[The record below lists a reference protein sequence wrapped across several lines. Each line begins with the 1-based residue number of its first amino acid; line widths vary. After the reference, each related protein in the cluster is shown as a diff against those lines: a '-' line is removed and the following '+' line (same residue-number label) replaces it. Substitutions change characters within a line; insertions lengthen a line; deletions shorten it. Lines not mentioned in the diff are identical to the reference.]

1 MAGLPAFWIFKEEA
15 MNCPGGDWHLTTAA
29 YEHQRA
35 AVMKLSRLKVGA
47 LFMDMGTGKTRTAI
61 ELIWLRRHLISRCV
75 WCCPMSLMETTRR
88 EILFHTSCLNG
99 DIHVFDS
106 RTKETNIPPAGW
118 HIVGLESLGR
128 SIRVYAALGKLID
141 KGTFLVVDESTY
153 IKGHKAKRT
162 RRLLRLGIRA
172 PYRLILTGTPI
183 TQGIEDLYTQ
193 MAFLSPRIL
202 GVSSWETFRR
212 AHVGLVEGERK
223 TLDLGGVCRT
233 ILPYVYQVSKE
244 ECLNLPPKT
253 YRHVSCPFSPEQTRL
268 YQVIKYR
275 FLERVRSESNDPSR
289 LGMEIYRLF
298 CGLHAVSCGLVPA
311 GFSGGRR
318 VENRRVSLLIEL
330 LRNIKTSHMIVW
342 TNHRESIFAL
352 NEGLTESLPW
362 LRSHMLFGGL
372 SPGVRTQRLDKW
384 REAGG
389 VLLATQ
395 GTGGHGLTLTEAD
408 HVFFFSENWK
418 YSLRIQAEDR
428 SHRIGQKRKVHYVTI
443 QCDCNIDNRIHSAL
457 MRKANALEELKRE
470 IGKLGGDYTSLRNFV
485 ERRV

>member
-1 MAGLPAFWIFKEEA
+1 
-15 MNCPGGDWHLTTAA
+15 
-29 YEHQRA
+29 
-35 AVMKLSRLKVGA
+35 
-47 LFMDMGTGKTRTAI
+47 
-61 ELIWLRRHLISRCV
+61 
-75 WCCPMSLMETTRR
+75 MSL
-88 EILFHTSCLNG
+88 
-99 DIHVFDS
+99 
-106 RTKETNIPPAGW
+106 
-118 HIVGLESLGR
+118 
-128 SIRVYAALGKLID
+128 
-141 KGTFLVVDESTY
+141 
-153 IKGHKAKRT
+153 
-162 RRLLRLGIRA
+162 
-172 PYRLILTGTPI
+172 
-183 TQGIEDLYTQ
+183 
-193 MAFLSPRIL
+193 
-202 GVSSWETFRR
+202 
-212 AHVGLVEGERK
+212 
-223 TLDLGGVCRT
+223 
-233 ILPYVYQVSKE
+233 
-244 ECLNLPPKT
+244 
-253 YRHVSCPFSPEQTRL
+253 FSEQTRL

-362 LRSHMLFGGL
+362 LRSHMLFGGRPRGYERSVL
-372 SPGVRTQRLDKW
+372 ISGERQGSASGN
-384 REAGG
+384 AGNG
-389 VLLATQ
+389 RARSDAYRGGSCLLFF
-395 GTGGHGLTLTEAD
+395 GKTG
-408 HVFFFSENWK
+408 NI
-418 YSLRIQAEDR
+418 SLRIQAEDR

>member
-1 MAGLPAFWIFKEEA
+1 
-15 MNCPGGDWHLTTAA
+15 
-29 YEHQRA
+29 
-35 AVMKLSRLKVGA
+35 
-47 LFMDMGTGKTRTAI
+47 
-61 ELIWLRRHLISRCV
+61 
-75 WCCPMSLMETTRR
+75 MS
-88 EILFHTSCLNG
+88 
-99 DIHVFDS
+99 
-106 RTKETNIPPAGW
+106 
-118 HIVGLESLGR
+118 
-128 SIRVYAALGKLID
+128 
-141 KGTFLVVDESTY
+141 
-153 IKGHKAKRT
+153 
-162 RRLLRLGIRA
+162 
-172 PYRLILTGTPI
+172 
-183 TQGIEDLYTQ
+183 
-193 MAFLSPRIL
+193 
-202 GVSSWETFRR
+202 
-212 AHVGLVEGERK
+212 GLVEGERK

-395 GTGGHGLTLTEAD
+395 GTGGAPGLTLTEAD

-428 SHRIGQKRKVHYVTI
+428 SHRIGTEAQSTLCHHTVRLQHRQSYPFRT
-443 QCDCNIDNRIHSAL
+443 H
-457 MRKANALEELKRE
+457 EEGE
-470 IGKLGGDYTSLRNFV
+470 CS
-485 ERRV
+485 